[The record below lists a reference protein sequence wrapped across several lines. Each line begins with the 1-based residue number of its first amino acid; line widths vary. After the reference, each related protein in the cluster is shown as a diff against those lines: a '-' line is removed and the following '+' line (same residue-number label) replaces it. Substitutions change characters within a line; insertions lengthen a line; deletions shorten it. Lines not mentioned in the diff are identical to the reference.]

1 MKEGHDL
8 VPDLGIRT
16 HKHPVKATGK
26 RKPLSQQDAK
36 PIQVVNVEAFLSGLP
51 SVQVTPFYRTVFYQ
65 PALLSVSQR
74 IIDPVFVLPD
84 GVSLILTYLEQ
95 KWYRIIFPGPMEFTP
110 FPQATSPVLDPAF
123 LNILANGAAIFDNPV
138 LWNSSLAPTRNGEYS
153 GFMDR
158 DVNLLNHGVGERTAV
173 LISDGQTIEAEYTLT
188 FDTATGFPVVATPN
202 PNAVELILKGFTIP
216 SKVLKEAKVIF
227 GI

>member
-16 HKHPVKATGK
+16 HKHPVKAAGK
-26 RKPLSQQDAK
+26 RRPLSQQDAK
-36 PIQVVNVEAFLSGLP
+36 PLQVVNVEAFLSGLP
-51 SVQVTPFYRTVFYQ
+51 PVQVTPFYRTVFYQ
-65 PALLSVSQR
+65 PLLLSVSQR

-95 KWYRIIFPGPMEFTP
+95 KWFQLLAPFTHFSP
-110 FPQATSPVLDPAF
+110 FPQATSTLLDPAF
-123 LNILANGAAIFDNPV
+123 LNILANGASIFDNPV
-138 LWNSSLAPTRNGEYS
+138 LWNSGLTPTQNGEYS
-153 GFMDR
+153 GFMER

-173 LISDGQTIEAEYTLT
+173 LISDGQAIEAEYILT
-188 FDTATGFPVVATPN
+188 FDTATGFRVPANPN